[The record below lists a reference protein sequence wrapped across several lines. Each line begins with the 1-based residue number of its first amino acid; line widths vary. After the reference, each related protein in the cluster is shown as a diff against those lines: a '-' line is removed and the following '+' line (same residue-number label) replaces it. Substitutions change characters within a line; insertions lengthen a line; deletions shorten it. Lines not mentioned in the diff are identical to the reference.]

1 MPTYATIGYAA
12 PLLLLLMRIVQGI
25 AIGGE
30 IPAAWT
36 FVSEHVPPKHVGFAN
51 GTLTAG
57 LSFGILLGAL
67 MSLAI
72 AKLFSEAEIHD
83 WAWRI
88 PFIVGG
94 LLGFVTMYLRSYL
107 KETPVFQAMQERKQ
121 LYQGMPVKEVL
132 QNYRLSVVLGMLFT
146 WFLTACV
153 VVVLLAMP
161 QLLIGTFGYTRADA
175 FVLQS
180 TGIVMQ
186 VVGCVLFGWLA
197 DRIGGGKAMVLGSIA
212 VFVCALVYYNALGV
226 WSANAIFITYACLG
240 LAAGAVGVVPMLMVR
255 MYPAPVRFT
264 GISFSYNV
272 SYAIVGGLTL
282 PVVQWLSRYS
292 DIGAMYYVLFLAALS
307 VVCCMVYMRKFEHML
322 NALNTP

>member
-1 MPTYATIGYAA
+1 
-12 PLLLLLMRIVQGI
+12 
-25 AIGGE
+25 
-30 IPAAWT
+30 
-36 FVSEHVPPKHVGFAN
+36 
-51 GTLTAG
+51 
-57 LSFGILLGAL
+57 
-67 MSLAI
+67 
-72 AKLFSEAEIHD
+72 
-83 WAWRI
+83 
-88 PFIVGG
+88 
-94 LLGFVTMYLRSYL
+94 
-107 KETPVFQAMQERKQ
+107 
-121 LYQGMPVKEVL
+121 MPVKEVL

-197 DRIGGGKAMVLGSIA
+197 DRMGGGKAMVLGSIA
-212 VFVCALVYYNALGV
+212 VSVCALVYYNALGV

-255 MYPAPVRFT
+255 MYAAPVRFT

-282 PVVQWLSRYS
+282 PVVQWLSQYS
-292 DIGAMYYVLFLAALS
+292 NIGAMYYVLALAVLC
-307 VVCCMVYMRKFEHML
+307 VVCSVIYMRKFEH
-322 NALNTP
+322 A